1 MRAVILFGIVYG
13 VVGIAFPN
21 PSAANKWQFIWRLGA
36 WLICALAFAIHIGL
50 EHFRYRNS
58 PSRTAFHAAAAV
70 SLGALALAVAAN
82 IHALRAGSGNQRLL
96 TLALAIWPI
105 ITGVPAFILALVAA
119 VVLTRLRYRKDA

>member
-21 PSAANKWQFIWRLGA
+21 PSAANKMQFMWRLGA

-58 PSRTAFHAAAAV
+58 PKRTAFHAAAAV

-96 TLALAIWPI
+96 TLALVIWPI
-105 ITGVPAFILALVAA
+105 ITGVPAFILAMVAA